1 MKSIYSEL
9 PNDIIIKIIG
19 MTGGFSKIKHK
30 EKFSS
35 ALNYINSIQYKYN
48 KSLDKHKKKLE
59 KEKDDLSDDE
69 EYVSY
74 ENDEL
79 SPLYMD
85 AEGYE
90 IFTPTYIEWTTREWG
105 EGTYTDPD
113 DGEVM
118 KTIGWQ
124 DVTHDR
130 IIPFIKW
137 KEVAALWYYMRD
149 EEDKRLDNRS
159 PFARRGESY

>member
-1 MKSIYSEL
+1 MMHLL
-9 PNDIIIKIIG
+9 PDEIIVKIIG
-19 MTGGFSKIKHK
+19 MTGGFSKMKHK

-59 KEKDDLSDDE
+59 EEKDLFPDSDE
-69 EYVSY
+69 EEYPSY

-90 IFTPTYIEWTTREWG
+90 IFTPRYIEWTTREWG
-105 EGTYTDPD
+105 HGTYTDPD

-124 DVTHDR
+124 N
-130 IIPFIKW
+130 IPHHRTILFIKW
-137 KEVAALWYYMRD
+137 KRPAALWDYMRD
-149 EEDKRLDNRS
+149 EEDKRMDSKS
-159 PFARRGESY
+159 PFFRETK